1 MLCSTVDDHCF
12 EYWWQICSI
21 NVANSFEKGLQLVG
35 DFGCLVYLEAQEV
48 RNKCAFDG
56 CNSSLAA
63 ALRLARE
70 EAVCLSLAGAKALS
84 FFHIDELLASCKVVL
99 SGYFLP

>member
-84 FFHIDELLASCKVVL
+84 FFHIDELLA
-99 SGYFLP
+99 